1 MRKHKGAYL
10 LLVLLVV
17 IAVGAMF
24 WVAMD
29 EAARAE
35 AMEPAEGMTVDMPQ
49 EPVGQGPYDWA
60 QIATI
65 PGAIAATLLIVQYLK
80 LPLDKVWKIPTRYWV
95 LLIAFGLLAI
105 AQSMIRGL
113 TWPDVLLVAINA
125 FVVALAAMGAYEV
138 SFAKMGK

>member
-1 MRKHKGAYL
+1 MQKHKGAYL
-10 LLVLLVV
+10 LLVFLILLTV
-17 IAVGAMF
+17 AAMV
-24 WVAMD
+24 WVSMD

-35 AMEPAEGMTVDMPQ
+35 TMEPAEGVTVDLPQ
-49 EPVGQGPYDWA
+49 EPVGQGPYDWT

-80 LPLDKVWKIPTRYWV
+80 LPLDKAWRIPTRYWV
-95 LLIAFGLLAI
+95 LLIAFGLLAL

-113 TWPDVLLVAINA
+113 TWPDVPLVALNA

-138 SFAKMGK
+138 SFAKLGK